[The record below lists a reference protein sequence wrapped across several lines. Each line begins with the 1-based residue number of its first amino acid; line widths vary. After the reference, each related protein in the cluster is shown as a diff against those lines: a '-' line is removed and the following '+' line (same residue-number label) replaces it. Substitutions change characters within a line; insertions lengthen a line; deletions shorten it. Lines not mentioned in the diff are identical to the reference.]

1 MTHKLDFSLA
11 SSETIE
17 DTLSQQI
24 EAIRLKHNIT
34 QQVLADMSGVSRST
48 ITRLAQDGKGISFDS
63 LIRIMQALNLESHLK
78 AMLPDPNISPLDIL
92 KSKGK
97 SRQRA
102 RLKKREAKNWTWDG
116 KEESS

>member
-1 MTHKLDFSLA
+1 LKIHC
-11 SSETIE
+11 
-17 DTLSQQI
+17 QQI

-78 AMLPDPNISPLDIL
+78 AMLPDPSISPLEIL
-92 KSKGK
+92 KTKGE

-102 RLKKREAKNWTWDG
+102 RLKKKTAKPWTWDDG
-116 KEESS
+116 EKN